1 MPYNLYTSYDS
12 YKKIDC
18 CPRVINVQ
26 VYDFIMG
33 LYGVKQLHKIVR
45 IMQRNEIHKS
55 RIPNIFFTLLM
66 KSCGCGGFMKLVP
79 VSQTAINI
87 LHTRVTLTRKIF
99 PTPAGRLLH
108 SRGEANIK
116 LF

>member
-1 MPYNLYTSYDS
+1 MFKY
-12 YKKIDC
+12 I
-18 CPRVINVQ
+18 
-26 VYDFIMG
+26 YDFIMG
-33 LYGVKQLHKIVR
+33 LYGVKQFHKIVR

-99 PTPAGRLLH
+99 PIPAGRLLH

>member
-1 MPYNLYTSYDS
+1 MLMFKYMIYNGIVLYSV
-12 YKKIDC
+12 
-18 CPRVINVQ
+18 R
-26 VYDFIMG
+26 
-33 LYGVKQLHKIVR
+33 QLHKIVR

-87 LHTRVTLTRKIF
+87 LHTRVTLLSLI
-99 PTPAGRLLH
+99 H
-108 SRGEANIK
+108 I
-116 LF
+116 

>member
-1 MPYNLYTSYDS
+1 M
-12 YKKIDC
+12 
-18 CPRVINVQ
+18 
-26 VYDFIMG
+26 VYCIVLL
-33 LYGVKQLHKIVR
+33 LYGVKKLHKIVR
-45 IMQRNEIHKS
+45 LMQQNEIHKS

-66 KSCGCGGFMKLVP
+66 KSCESGGFMKLVP

-99 PTPAGRLLH
+99 PTQAGRLLH